1 MEGESVDS
9 SKTIIRKEELEII
22 NLHILPKA
30 MSYKYKTLNKYE
42 YFVTDTPFFSLQF
55 FQKAAIYL

>member
-1 MEGESVDS
+1 M
-9 SKTIIRKEELEII
+9 EII

-30 MSYKYKTLNKYE
+30 MSYKYKTLKKYE
-42 YFVTDTPFFSLQF
+42 YPVTDTPFFSLQF